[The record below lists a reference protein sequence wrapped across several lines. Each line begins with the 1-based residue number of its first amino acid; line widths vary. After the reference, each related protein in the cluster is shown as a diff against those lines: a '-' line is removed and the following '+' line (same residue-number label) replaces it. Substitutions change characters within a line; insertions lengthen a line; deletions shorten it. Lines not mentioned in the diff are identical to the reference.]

1 MVDTV
6 DFRTGRLDSAPSLT
20 GGPASPLTSLGLGF
34 LLCEMEGNCEIDLE
48 WDKIVSSAL
57 NPAAKPV
64 WSAWLLRG
72 GKLWPPLGS
81 FGERIP

>member
-34 LLCEMEGNCEIDLE
+34 LLCEMEGNCEISVRMKRESLE
-48 WDKIVSSAL
+48 SVYQDAGQGLKCCYH
-57 NPAAKPV
+57 
-64 WSAWLLRG
+64 RY
-72 GKLWPPLGS
+72 
-81 FGERIP
+81 F